1 MVTNAELAAKVAE
14 LESRLSDL
22 ESVEDAAAEF
32 DDARFHD
39 LLAAVMAALVRSR
52 SQGAFRT
59 ASLLAEKYL
68 PAGTSVQDYG
78 EAFITSS
85 SLYSSGKAEE

>member
-1 MVTNAELAAKVAE
+1 MVTNAELASKVAE
-14 LESRLSDL
+14 LEARLSEL
-22 ESVEDAAAEF
+22 EEVEDAAAEF
-32 DDARFHD
+32 DSERFDD

-78 EAFITSS
+78 EAFVASS
-85 SLYSSGKAEE
+85 TLYSAGKVD